1 MGSDSYD
8 DETKDILNITDKLP
22 IILDST
28 VIDKFVQYIKNYVT
42 DKEKFESLK
51 AAIEPY
57 ALASKQIHLFDMLAN
72 LIPLRWYQ
80 IALNNGIP
88 VVNLTDIYKKYSRFK
103 NYSDY
108 LVDSMNDVS
117 IDLMNNMVELL
128 SLKEWTTDYKTLK
141 PTSEYN
147 TLLWKCCTNLKQ

>member
-1 MGSDSYD
+1 
-8 DETKDILNITDKLP
+8 
-22 IILDST
+22 
-28 VIDKFVQYIKNYVT
+28 
-42 DKEKFESLK
+42 
-51 AAIEPY
+51 
-57 ALASKQIHLFDMLAN
+57 MLAN